1 MCGRYTLSQSEES
14 IAAAFGITAIPKL
27 LPRYNIAPTQPVPTV
42 LLRNESQRQLQLLH
56 WGLIPSW
63 AKDPSMGAK
72 MINARAETI
81 AEKPSFRSAFRRRR
95 CLIVA
100 DGFYE
105 WQRRD
110 KRKQPYYFRVGAGEL
125 FAFAGLW
132 EHWQNAAGDEIE
144 SCTIVTTDPNDL
156 MQSIH
161 DRMPVILHPQDYDRW
176 LDPATDSSRLLELLR
191 PFEANEMQ
199 HYPVSLEVNNPRHD
213 SPNCIQPVAA

>member
-27 LPRYNIAPTQPVPTV
+27 LPRYNIAPTQPVPSV

>member
-63 AKDPSMGAK
+63 AKDPRMGAK
-72 MINARAETI
+72 MINARAETV

-100 DGFYE
+100 
-105 WQRRD
+105 
-110 KRKQPYYFRVGAGEL
+110 
-125 FAFAGLW
+125 
-132 EHWQNAAGDEIE
+132 
-144 SCTIVTTDPNDL
+144 
-156 MQSIH
+156 
-161 DRMPVILHPQDYDRW
+161 
-176 LDPATDSSRLLELLR
+176 
-191 PFEANEMQ
+191 
-199 HYPVSLEVNNPRHD
+199 
-213 SPNCIQPVAA
+213 

>member
-63 AKDPSMGAK
+63 AKDPRMGAK

-176 LDPATDSSRLLELLR
+176 LDPATESSRLLELLR